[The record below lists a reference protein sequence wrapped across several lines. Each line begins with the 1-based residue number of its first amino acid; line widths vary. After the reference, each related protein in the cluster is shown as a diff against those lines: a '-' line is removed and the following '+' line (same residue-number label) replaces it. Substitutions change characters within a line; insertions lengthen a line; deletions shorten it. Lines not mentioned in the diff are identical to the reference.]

1 MNIFTLTNFP
11 HMHSPQTQ
19 LFKHSQELNLLAQRE
34 ACVND
39 DYDLD

>member
-11 HMHSPQTQ
+11 HMHSPQ
-19 LFKHSQELNLLAQRE
+19 LFKHSQEFNLMAQRE